1 VEGRTQP
8 WGLESRHLESGAK
21 TEARLSRGLWGGD
34 APLALYRLELTLT
47 NRARSPS
54 SGHLQ
59 EARAAKEKAAADKR
73 DAAEAKGKA
82 AKKAERKAAKK
93 KAAEKAIKAE
103 KKAAKKKAA
112 KKAIKA
118 AKKAAKAGECAS
130 G

>member
-8 WGLESRHLESGAK
+8 CGLESRHLESGAK

-59 EARAAKEKAAADKR
+59 EARAAKEKVAADKR
-73 DAAEAKGKA
+73 DAAEAKEKA
-82 AKKAERKAAKK
+82 AL
-93 KAAEKAIKAE
+93 KAE
-103 KKAAKKKAA
+103 KKAAKAA
-112 KKAIKA
+112 KKAVKA
-118 AKKAAKAGECAS
+118 AKKAAKAADKEKAKKVRVPYHCAL
-130 G
+130 